1 MILFDD
7 TLPQLKSILEQHCQL
22 ATACKALI
30 VNRDLNGR
38 VRLIFST
45 EFEEKLKADAELEA
59 NFQDFLAK
67 VASGLYPHT
76 WPVEQLVLF
85 EPNLEALTQ
94 VASSFLLEVE
104 CENLAV
110 SVIDRLATSASW
122 DEIAEESLNPPRVV
136 FFSIKG
142 GVGRSSALAATAWH
156 LAEQGKRVLVLDLD
170 LESPGLSTAILP
182 KEKQP
187 AYGITDWLVED
198 LVDNGDAVLDNMI
211 ATSDLSR
218 DGQIYVVPS
227 HGAECGDYVAK
238 LGRVWMPKINDLG
251 EQEPWANR
259 LKRLLE
265 VLEDKLKP
273 DVVLIDSRSGIDDI
287 ASSSITHLGA
297 KLILLFAI
305 EGSQSWSGYKII
317 FDYWQRRGLIEG
329 IRERLQVVAAL
340 VPEQNKVDYLKTLQD
355 SAYNLFAATQYDAVP
370 AGVALSQDYWHF
382 EPSDMSAPHYP
393 WSVNWHSSFIGLN
406 TLHGRLVEID
416 TAVVQAIFGELV
428 LGVEQLLGAEVSHD

>member
-7 TLPQLKSILEQHCQL
+7 ILPELKNILEHHCEL
-22 ATACKALI
+22 ATTCKELI

-45 EFEEKLKADAELEA
+45 EFEEKLQADAELNA
-59 NFQDFLAK
+59 SFQDLLAK
-67 VASGLYPHT
+67 VASGLYPHA
-76 WPVEQLVLF
+76 WSVDQLVLF

-94 VASSFLLEVE
+94 EVPSFLLEVD
-104 CENLAV
+104 CENISV
-110 SVIDRLATSASW
+110 RVIDRLATSASW
-122 DEIAEESLNPPRVV
+122 DEIAEENPKPPRVV

-156 LAEQGKRVLVLDLD
+156 LAEQGKRILVLDLD

-198 LVDNGDAVLDNMI
+198 LVDNGDAVLANMI

-340 VPEQNKVDYLKTLQD
+340 VAEQNKVDYLKTLQD

-370 AGVALSQDYWHF
+370 AGAALSQDYWHF

-393 WSVNWHSSFIGLN
+393 WSVNWHSSFTGLN
-406 TLHGRLVEID
+406 TLHGRLVAID
-416 TAVVQAIFGELV
+416 TAAVQAIFGELV
-428 LGVEQLLGAEVSHD
+428 QGVEQFLEAGINHD

>member
-1 MILFDD
+1 MTLFDGI
-7 TLPQLKSILEQHCQL
+7 LPQLKSILEQHCEL
-22 ATACKALI
+22 ATRFETLI

-38 VRLIFST
+38 VRLVLST
-45 EFEEKLKADAELEA
+45 YFEEKLQKDAELKES
-59 NFQDFLAK
+59 FQSFLAK
-67 VASGLYPHT
+67 VSSDLSPHS
-76 WPVEQLVLF
+76 WPADQLVLF
-85 EPNLEALTQ
+85 EPDLEELTLAAAAFQ
-94 VASSFLLEVE
+94 LEVE
-104 CENLAV
+104 CKNLTV
-110 SVIDRLATSASW
+110 KVIDRLATSASW
-122 DEIAEESLNPPRVV
+122 DEISQENAKPPRVV

-198 LVDNGDAVLDNMI
+198 LVDNGDAVLTNMV

-218 DGQIYVVPS
+218 DGEIYVVPS
-227 HGAECGDYVAK
+227 HGATCGDYVAK
-238 LGRVWMPKINDLG
+238 LGRVWMPKINSTG
-251 EQEPWANR
+251 EQEPWASR

-305 EGSQSWSGYKII
+305 EGSQSWSGYNII
-317 FDYWQRRGLIEG
+317 FDYWQHRGLIED

-340 VPEQNKVDYLKTLQD
+340 VPEQNKVSYLKTMQD
-355 SAYNLFAATQYDAVP
+355 SAYNLFADTQYDAVP
-370 AGVALSQDYWHF
+370 AGEVLSQKYWHF
-382 EPSDMSAPHYP
+382 EATDMGAPHYP

-416 TAVVQAIFGELV
+416 TAAVQAIFGELV
-428 LGVEQLLGAEVSHD
+428 QGVEQFLEAGINHD

>member
-7 TLPQLKSILEQHCQL
+7 ILPTLKNILKQHCDL
-22 ATACKALI
+22 AIDCKELI
-30 VNRDLNGR
+30 INRDLNGR

-45 EFEEKLKADAELEA
+45 EFEEKLQKNSELTIRFEALLLKVSNDLQPHAWPAD
-59 NFQDFLAK
+59 K
-67 VASGLYPHT
+67 
-76 WPVEQLVLF
+76 LVLF
-85 EPNLEALTQ
+85 ESDLDALTQ
-94 VASSFLLEVE
+94 ATASFQLETD
-104 CENLAV
+104 CKNLTV
-110 SVIDRLATSASW
+110 NVIDRLATSANW
-122 DEIAEESLNPPRVV
+122 AEISKEQTKPPRVV

-142 GVGRSSALAATAWH
+142 GVGRSSALAATAWY

-198 LVDNGDAVLDNMI
+198 LVDNGDAVLTNMI

-218 DGQIYVVPS
+218 DGEIYVVPS
-227 HGAECGDYVAK
+227 HGADCGDYVAK
-238 LGRVWMPKINDLG
+238 LGRVWMPKINNLG
-251 EQEPWANR
+251 EQESWANR

-265 VLEDKLKP
+265 ALEDRLSP

-305 EGSQSWSGYKII
+305 EGSQSWSGYNII
-317 FDYWQRRGLIEG
+317 FDYWQRRGLIQS
-329 IRERLQVVAAL
+329 IRERLQIVAAL
-340 VPEQNKVDYLKTLQD
+340 VPEQNKIDYLKTMQN
-355 SAYNLFAATQYDAVP
+355 SAYNLFAATQYDDIP
-370 AGVALSQDYWHF
+370 AGQALTNDYWHF
-382 EPSDMSAPHYP
+382 ESSDINAPHYP

-416 TAVVQAIFGELV
+416 TAAVQAIFGELV
-428 LGVEQLLGAEVSHD
+428 QGIEQLLSLEVKHD

>member
-1 MILFDD
+1 MTLFDD
-7 TLPQLKSILEQHCQL
+7 ILPQLKSILEQHCAL
-22 ATACKALI
+22 ATTFETLV

-38 VRLIFST
+38 VRLVLSIC
-45 EFEEKLKADAELEA
+45 FEEKLQKDAKLKES
-59 NFQDFLAK
+59 FQSFLAK
-67 VASGLYPHT
+67 VSSDLSPHS
-76 WPVEQLVLF
+76 WPTDQLVLF
-85 EPNLEALTQ
+85 EPDLDALTQ
-94 VASSFLLEVE
+94 ATADFQLEVD
-104 CENLAV
+104 CKNLTV
-110 SVIDRLATSASW
+110 KVIDRLATSANW
-122 DEIAEESLNPPRVV
+122 DEIAVENIKPPRVV

-182 KEKQP
+182 EEKQP

-198 LVDNGDAVLDNMI
+198 LVDNGDAVLTNMI

-218 DGQIYVVPS
+218 DGEIYVVPS
-227 HGAECGDYVAK
+227 HGADCGDYVAK

-265 VLEDKLKP
+265 ELEHKLKP

-305 EGSQSWSGYKII
+305 EGSQSWSGYNII
-317 FDYWQRRGLIEG
+317 FDYWQRRGLIED
-329 IRERLQVVAAL
+329 IRERLQIVAAL
-340 VPEQNKVDYLKTLQD
+340 VPELNKTNYLKTMQD
-355 SAYNLFAATQYDAVP
+355 SAYNLFAVTQYDDIP
-370 AGVALSQDYWHF
+370 AGQALTNDYWHF
-382 EPSDMSAPHYP
+382 ESSDINAPHYP

-416 TAVVQAIFGELV
+416 TAAVQAIFGELV
-428 LGVEQLLGAEVSHD
+428 QGIEQLLSLEVKHD